1 MYLIYDTETNKLGAD
16 ACAVEVGA
24 MLVDGAFN
32 TVEVYETLV
41 QLPPGAV
48 LDPRASAVHGIEQRD
63 LDTFGVL
70 PAQVFDRLAALAAQA
85 QWCVAYNN
93 QFDLRVL
100 GNLQP
105 ARHPFIA
112 PPRPAPAQFCLM
124 LAMTDICKIKGFKYK
139 YKWPN
144 LQQAHAH
151 CFGVGFSA
159 GHEALTDVAAS
170 VRILKWYREHVGE
183 LSCNN
188 EPVWAEVRLAV
199 ESSPA
204 SALAAAPPMVAGS
217 PLLAGSVAVAH
228 GALAGSASVAGSRLG
243 SGHLVA
249 GAGPAQAAP
258 SGAVAGASLTTNV
271 TGVQGELGL

>member
-1 MYLIYDTETNKLGAD
+1 MRNVYGYYVGSRPTHVVSPHCEVQSEFAARAAIQITYKLTTMYLIYDTETNKLGAD

-32 TVEVYETLV
+32 VLDTYETLV

-48 LDPRASAVHGIEQRD
+48 LDPRATAVHGIEQRD
-63 LDTFGVL
+63 LDTFGAL
-70 PAQVFDRLAALAAQA
+70 PAQVFDRLAALASQA

-159 GHEALTDVAAS
+159 GHEALADVAAS
-170 VRILKWYREHVGE
+170 VRILKWYREHMGE

-204 SALAAAPPMVAGS
+204 SALAAPVS
-217 PLLAGSVAVAH
+217 ELAA
-228 GALAGSASVAGSRLG
+228 
-243 SGHLVA
+243 
-249 GAGPAQAAP
+249 
-258 SGAVAGASLTTNV
+258 AGASLAA
-271 TGVQGELGL
+271 GAQMGQGELGR